1 MKTFATL
8 PPVAMWVFAALLGL
22 PALYDLFVA
31 FSRGWLAGIF
41 FAVGPLMMA
50 LYLAWCAWQR
60 KAGRTALIES
70 PRATLVGY
78 ICFGAF
84 AGSFLVKIMTQGSSL
99 KLAGYAAGIAV

>member
-22 PALYDLFVA
+22 PALYDLGNAVA
-31 FSRGWLAGIF
+31 QGRPSGIF
-41 FAVGPLMMA
+41 FAIGPLMMA
-50 LYLAWCAWQR
+50 LYLAWCALQR
-60 KAGRTALIES
+60 KAGRLALLES

-84 AGSFLVKIMTQGSSL
+84 AGSFLVKLLTQGTTL
-99 KLAGYAAGIAV
+99 KVAGYAAGIAV